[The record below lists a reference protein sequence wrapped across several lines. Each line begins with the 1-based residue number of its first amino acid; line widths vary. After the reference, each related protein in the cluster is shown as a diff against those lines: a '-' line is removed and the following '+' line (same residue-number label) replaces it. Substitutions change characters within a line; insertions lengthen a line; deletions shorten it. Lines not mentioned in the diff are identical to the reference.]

1 VYYKSLEIAAY
12 VKNLF
17 DSREWINLN
26 QGSGTYYFTG
36 NTVIPRTIGVQ
47 MNYRF

>member
-1 VYYKSLEIAAY
+1 MEIAGY

-26 QGSGTYYFTG
+26 QGVGNYYYTGTTMQ
-36 NTVIPRTIGVQ
+36 PRTIGLQ